1 MHTTESKQ
9 PQKLPGNPQQNNS
22 KVQVLKQGLV
32 CSETAAEG
40 AACPGQG
47 KAAQGASKPPR
58 KPIRASGGSLLPL
71 FINLGV
77 FSRQK

>member
-40 AACPGQG
+40 AASPGQG
-47 KAAQGASKPPR
+47 KAAQGTLNHRGNPSE
-58 KPIRASGGSLLPL
+58 LLGAHFYL
-71 FINLGV
+71 YLSI
-77 FSRQK
+77 